1 MQLLIH
7 GHVLTEFIPHTII
20 LSSFKVARL
29 ARVKHLA
36 ENVRF
41 VAFSLEAYWLTQASR
56 YDFTEKLIFDTI
68 IKED

>member
-41 VAFSLEAYWLTQASR
+41 VAFSLEAYWLSQAPR

-68 IKED
+68 I